1 MSDYIKREDA
11 LQDIDNAHAN
21 TITQRG
27 YKDYWSADLET
38 QLVCDGLAKAI
49 EAIFDTPS
57 ADVVEVVRC
66 KDCIYW
72 CKLKEDNGVV
82 VRIHHNELRSQC
94 LNIKGLNKTDC
105 ITEANDYCSY
115 GEMADT

>member
-11 LQDIDNAHAN
+11 VRAVVDAKTGKDKTIDG
-21 TITQRG
+21 TRQVTDCLRRI
-27 YKDYWSADLET
+27 
-38 QLVCDGLAKAI
+38 KAI
-49 EAIFDTPS
+49 PS

-94 LNIKGLNKTDC
+94 LNINGLNKTDC

-115 GEMADT
+115 GERTEA

>member
-1 MSDYIKREDA
+1 MT
-11 LQDIDNAHAN
+11 NN
-21 TITQRG
+21 
-27 YKDYWSADLET
+27 
-38 QLVCDGLAKAI
+38 KAI
-49 EAIFDTPS
+49 ELLDNLLGVVEDNHGSDYDKAIHMAIDALKA

-94 LNIKGLNKTDC
+94 LNINGLNKTDC

-115 GEMADT
+115 GERTEA